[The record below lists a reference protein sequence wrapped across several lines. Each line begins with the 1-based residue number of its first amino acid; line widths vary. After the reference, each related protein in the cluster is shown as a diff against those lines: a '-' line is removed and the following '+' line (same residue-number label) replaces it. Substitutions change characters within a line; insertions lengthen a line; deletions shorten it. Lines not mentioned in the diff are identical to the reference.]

1 MSENTELIA
10 ENKFLKFIKVDIK
23 ENLSLIV
30 LIPSVIGGLW
40 QILELLTIGLSYV
53 RFFSLTQ
60 LVSDGITIGIVLL
73 TLIILYLVS
82 KPVKFIK
89 SLFTDEINKIPIW
102 LNLFMSLMMA
112 FSLYLYPKTTLY
124 IENEKSFS
132 SYLGFI
138 IPFLLFIKFF
148 IQFIFQL
155 YPKLDPN
162 NKILK
167 FFYSN
172 YKNKTKTY
180 DTIKDAVYVFFD
192 FTIRL
197 AVLFLFFMIISIRNL
212 IYKSD
217 NLENINVVNTFVHK
231 NYGDYN
237 NPKILYFNDKYTF
250 ISLKKKDKD
259 SDEKILILKTEDV
272 FFPTIE

>member
-1 MSENTELIA
+1 MSENKELIV

-73 TLIILYLVS
+73 TLLFLYLVS

-102 LNLFMSLMMA
+102 LNFFMTLMMA
-112 FSLYLYPKTTLY
+112 VSLFIYPKTTLY
-124 IENEKSFS
+124 IENKKSFS

-138 IPFLLFIKFF
+138 IPLLLFIKFF

-155 YPKLDPN
+155 YPTLDPKY
-162 NKILK
+162 KILK
-167 FFYSN
+167 YFHSN

-180 DTIKDAVYVFFD
+180 ETIKDAVYVFFD

-197 AVLFLFFMIISIRNL
+197 AILFVFIMIISIRNM

-231 NYGDYN
+231 NYGDYI
-237 NPKILYFNDKYTF
+237 NPKIIYFNDKYTF
-250 ISLKKKDKD
+250 ISLRKKNKD
-259 SDEKILILKTEDV
+259 SEEKILILKTEDV
-272 FFPTIE
+272 FFPKIE